1 MTGDDRRDHASAI
14 GTASRFG
21 GTIVVITGAAQ
32 GIGKAA
38 ALRIASEAGSVVI
51 VDRAREAGQAAAQE
65 IRGLGYDVDFVYA
78 DLGTSAGAH
87 AAIDTTLQRRG
98 RIDVLVNNVGGTIHI
113 KPFWEYAAE
122 EIEAEVERSFWPTI
136 WTTHAVLPHMVER
149 GSGVIVNVGTNAVRG
164 TLRVPYAASK
174 GGVMGFTTS
183 LSLELAERGIRVN
196 CVAPGGTVV
205 PDRPTPRN
213 PAGNQVAAEAPY
225 RIELESFLMSQ
236 IPMRRRGFMEEQAAA
251 IAFMASDDASFITGQ
266 ILSVAGGSTVP

>member
-1 MTGDDRRDHASAI
+1 MTGDHAPAL
-14 GTASRFG
+14 GTASRFAG
-21 GTIVVITGAAQ
+21 KIVVITGAAQ

-51 VDRAREAGQAAAQE
+51 VDRAGEAGQAASEE
-65 IRGLGYDVDFVYA
+65 IRGRGYDVDFVHA
-78 DLGTSAGAH
+78 DLGTSGGAR
-87 AAIDTTLQRRG
+87 AAIGTALQRHG
-98 RIDVLVNNVGGTIHI
+98 RVDVLVNNVGGTIHI
-113 KPFWEYAAE
+113 KPFWEYVAE

-149 GSGVIVNVGTNAVRG
+149 GSGAIVNVGTNAVRG

-183 LSLELAERGIRVN
+183 LSLELAGRGIRVN

-213 PAGNQVAAEAPY
+213 PATDQVAAEAPY
-225 RIELESFLMSQ
+225 RKELESFLMSQ
-236 IPMRRRGFMEEQAAA
+236 IPMQRRGFVEEQAAA